1 MIRRLLVAAT
11 CALALSHAAS
21 AATVTV
27 ANIKYEDTAQVA
39 GSRLVLN
46 GSGLRLKAI
55 FKVYTAALY
64 LPVKASTTEAVIA
77 QPGAKRMHIVM
88 LRDINAAEL
97 GKLFARGMED
107 NAPREEFS
115 KSVAGVL
122 QMSEL
127 FFQYKKLSAGDYFTA
142 DWVPGTGTVISINGK
157 PAGQPIKE
165 PEFYSALLKIWLG
178 KSPADTLLKEGLLGR
193 AEP

>member
-1 MIRRLLVAAT
+1 MIRRLLLVAGV
-11 CALALSHAAS
+11 ALALPLAAI
-21 AATVTV
+21 AAPVTV
-27 ANIKYEDTAQVA
+27 AGIKYEDTAQVGPA
-39 GSRLVLN
+39 KLVLN
-46 GSGLRLKAI
+46 GAGLRLKAI

-64 LPVKASTTEAVIA
+64 LPAKASTPEAALA

-88 LRDINAAEL
+88 LREINAAEL

-178 KSPADTLLKEGLLGR
+178 KSPADTLLKEQLLGR
-193 AEP
+193 GDQ

>member
-1 MIRRLLVAAT
+1 VIRRHLLAAGL
-11 CALALSHAAS
+11 ALALPLAAL
-21 AATVTV
+21 AAPANV
-27 ANIKYEDTAQVA
+27 AGVKYEDTAQV
-39 GSRLVLN
+39 GGTKLLLN

-64 LPVKASTTEAVIA
+64 LPAKATTPEAVIA
-77 QPGAKRMHIVM
+77 QPGPKRMHIVM
-88 LRDINAAEL
+88 LREINAAEL

-107 NAPREEFS
+107 NAPRDEFS

-122 QMSEL
+122 QMSDI
-127 FFQYKKLSAGDYFTA
+127 FFQYKKLAAGDYFTA
-142 DWVPGTGTVISINGK
+142 DWVPGTGTVISVNGK
-157 PAGQPIKE
+157 QAGQPIKE

-193 AEP
+193 TE

>member
-1 MIRRLLVAAT
+1 VIRRILLAASLVLAQPVAA
-11 CALALSHAAS
+11 LAAP
-21 AATVTV
+21 VTV
-27 ANIKYEDTAQVA
+27 AGIKYEDSTQV
-39 GSRLVLN
+39 GTSKLVLN
-46 GSGLRLKAI
+46 GAGLRSKAI

-64 LPVKASTTEAVIA
+64 LPAKATTPEAVIA

-88 LRDINAAEL
+88 LREINAAEL

-122 QMSEL
+122 TMSDI
-127 FFQYKKLSAGDYFTA
+127 FFQYKKLSPGEYFTA
-142 DWVPGTGTVISINGK
+142 DWVPGTGTVISVNGK
-157 PAGQPIKE
+157 QAGQPIKE

-178 KSPADTLLKEGLLGR
+178 KSPADTLLKEGLLGHLD
-193 AEP
+193 

>member
-1 MIRRLLVAAT
+1 VIRRILLAASLVLAQPLA
-11 CALALSHAAS
+11 ALAAP
-21 AATVTV
+21 VTV
-27 ANIKYEDTAQVA
+27 AGIKYEDSTQVGA
-39 GSRLVLN
+39 SKLVLN
-46 GSGLRLKAI
+46 GAGLRSKAI

-64 LPVKASTTEAVIA
+64 LPAKATTTEAVIA

-88 LRDINAAEL
+88 LREINAAEL

-115 KSVAGVL
+115 KSIAGVL
-122 QMSEL
+122 TMSDI
-127 FFQYKKLSAGDYFTA
+127 FFQYKKLSSGDYFTA
-142 DWVPGTGTVISINGK
+142 DWVPGTGTVISVNGK

-178 KSPADTLLKEGLLGR
+178 KSPADTLLKEGLLGHLD
-193 AEP
+193 